1 MYPGLSSVRR
11 CIPPESNPSR
21 ISPRSLMLSTAGTYS
36 VSHVSHGNQTRS
48 IELQL
53 QIGESLPIRNW
64 IEVQPWGSLQQ
75 DWR

>member
-11 CIPPESNPSR
+11 RIPPESNPSR
-21 ISPRSLMLSTAGTYS
+21 ISPRSLMLSPAGTYS

-53 QIGESLPIRNW
+53 QIGESLRNRNW
-64 IEVQPWGSLQQ
+64 IEVQPWGSIQQ